1 VSEVNS
7 KLSILQSRLD
17 SLSPID
23 EPNGYV
29 FFCIGRAKI
38 ETGIRFK
45 KSIADKIA
53 DLMGLKMFSLNI

>member
-7 KLSILQSRLD
+7 KLSILQSRLE

-38 ETGIRFK
+38 ETGVDDST

-53 DLMGLKMFSLNI
+53 DLMGLKRCSL